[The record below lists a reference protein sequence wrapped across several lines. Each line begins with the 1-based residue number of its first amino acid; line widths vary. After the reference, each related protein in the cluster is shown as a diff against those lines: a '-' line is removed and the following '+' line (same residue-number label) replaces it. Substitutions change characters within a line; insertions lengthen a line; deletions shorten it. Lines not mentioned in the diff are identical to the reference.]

1 MNFTDFRHFGLL
13 SIQKVEKFEN
23 NLIIAESVLGVQYW
37 TTDFTKHI
45 LKTNPLGKEKK
56 RKKSFPFILYLWNL
70 NVHIPFGMLPW
81 PGFITKVNL
90 VLI

>member
-1 MNFTDFRHFGLL
+1 
-13 SIQKVEKFEN
+13 
-23 NLIIAESVLGVQYW
+23 
-37 TTDFTKHI
+37 
-45 LKTNPLGKEKK
+45 
-56 RKKSFPFILYLWNL
+56 LYLWNL